1 MKFFPMFLQM
11 AGRDVVI
18 VGGGEQAAQKARLML
33 KTEARITVLAPE
45 LGPEL
50 AALVAAG
57 RIGHDTAPITPARF
71 RGAALV
77 FIGSGCA
84 DHDGAIAAM
93 AHAAGVVVN
102 VVDQP
107 HLCNAITPSIVDR
120 DPLVVAIGTEGAA
133 PVLAR
138 QIKTRLEEMLEPRL
152 GDFVALAGGLRA
164 AVAARVPHAA
174 RRGFW
179 VWAFAGAPRR
189 LFTRG
194 AGDAARDM
202 LHDAIAAGGAPDG
215 APAGALTLVG
225 KGPCAPDLL
234 TLRAVQRLQEA
245 DMVFFGHAGADDL
258 LELARRDAERVRLA
272 PGAPA
277 LQAEVAAARAG
288 ANVVRLVAGADPG
301 ADPALAPA
309 VAAARAAGLWV
320 EIVPGVG
327 GPQG

>member
-1 MKFFPMFLQM
+1 MKFFPMFLHM
-11 AGRDVVI
+11 AGRDVLI

-33 KTEARITVLAPE
+33 KTEARITVLTPE
-45 LGPEL
+45 PGPEL

-57 RIGHDTAPITPARF
+57 RVIHDAGPITVARL

-84 DHDGAIAAM
+84 DHDSATAAL
-93 AHAAGVVVN
+93 AHEAGVVVN

-107 HLCNAITPSIVDR
+107 HLCTAITPSIVDR

-164 AVAARVPHAA
+164 AVAARVPQAA

-179 VWAFAGAPRR
+179 VWAFAGTPRR

-202 LHDAIAAGGAPDG
+202 LSDAIAAGGAPDG
-215 APAGALTLVG
+215 PSAGMLTLVG
-225 KGPCAPDLL
+225 TGPGAPDLL

-245 DMVFFGHAGADDL
+245 DMVFFADSGAADL
-258 LELARRDAERVRLA
+258 LELARRDAERVQLA
-272 PGAPA
+272 PDAPA
-277 LQAEVAAARAG
+277 LQAEMDAAKAG
-288 ANVVRLVAGADPG
+288 ASVVRLVAGADPG
-301 ADPALAPA
+301 ADPALIPA
-309 VAAARAAGLWV
+309 IAAARAAGLWV

-327 GPQG
+327 PTQG